1 MKPATIGT
9 GHVVSVPGFVEIG
22 DKIEID
28 TRTDEY
34 TSRAK

>member
-1 MKPATIGT
+1 VP
-9 GHVVSVPGFVEIG
+9 VPLFVSQG

-34 TSRAK
+34 RSRTK

>member
-1 MKPATIGT
+1 EVP
-9 GHVVSVPGFVEIG
+9 VPLFVSQG

-34 TSRAK
+34 KNRVK